1 MQWRLTGLHCM
12 VVVREGFVL
21 LTTDAR
27 FTDRAPVKKERMLK
41 IYGGRP
47 FGLDHQGFLSENLR
61 GDLLIPIREA
71 VQNAI
76 EAGTKTS
83 PARIEIWVD
92 GDGDVYVADNAS
104 GMDAKDLIKFN
115 KDLGSGSKKKG
126 RGKNFG
132 IGLKLAAMIT
142 KTGLE
147 IYSRP
152 QGSRDR
158 FSKIALGRVDDQG
171 RFGVLNQNAKGDQV
185 TAVAVP
191 AWAHY
196 STVVKLQGLGVDW
209 KGIVQYLNK
218 RYLRLPATILVA
230 ENGVTGKEACWR
242 TVRGAIESLVASSQY
257 SGNKEYDT
265 CTLWWGVRKEVP
277 DRVLQEEFPHA
288 PLAIAHAGEA
298 HRWYLPMHSNNL
310 SPWGVYA
317 GTAELTLIVE
327 ARGTDVAHT
336 FDRSGITQW
345 DEDAAKAEVSSEL
358 PDRLAAWMKTYEA
371 QYFDRHL
378 PLEEQ
383 FVREFLE
390 KFGDEIAGFKGSK
403 HPGGK
408 PGSRKGADPSDDPE
422 GKPKPPEDNSAD
434 PTKPPT
440 PPRKRSRGLPGYAF
454 VEGRAIGGKKLQYDA
469 AQHRILVN
477 KECEDIRRLL
487 EAARSDKE
495 RMKIRAQA
503 AFSLIIAWARH
514 WNTYDE
520 VPAQEELDAAF
531 NGMFAAK
538 LF

>member
-1 MQWRLTGLHCM
+1 MHWRLIGLQCM

-21 LTTDAR
+21 LTIDAR
-27 FTDRAPVKKERMLK
+27 FTDRAPVKEERMLK

-47 FGLDHQGFLSENLR
+47 FGLDHQGFLSENLK
-61 GDLLIPIREA
+61 GDPLIPIREA
-71 VQNAI
+71 VQNAF
-76 EAGTKTS
+76 EAAPKATQV
-83 PARIEIWVD
+83 RIEIWVD
-92 GDGDVYVADNAS
+92 GDGNVYVADNAS
-104 GMDAKDLIKFN
+104 GMDAADLVKFN
-115 KDLGSGSKKKG
+115 KDLGSGSKRKG

-158 FSKIALGRVDDQG
+158 FNKISLGKVDDYG
-171 RFGVLNQNAKGDQV
+171 RYGVLNQNAKGDQV
-185 TAVAVP
+185 ATVGVP

-196 STVVKLQGLGVDW
+196 STVVKLSGLAVDW

-230 ENGVTGKEACWR
+230 ENGVTGKEASWR
-242 TVRGAIESLVASSQY
+242 TVRGAVECLVASSQY
-257 SGNKEYDT
+257 SGSKEYET
-265 CTLWWGVRKEVP
+265 CMLWWGVRKETP
-277 DRVLQEEFPHA
+277 DKVLQEEFPHA

-317 GTAELTLIVE
+317 GTAELTLIIE
-327 ARGTDVAHT
+327 ARGSDVAHT

-345 DEDAAKAEVSSEL
+345 DEEASKAEVSTAL

-378 PLEEQ
+378 PQEEQ
-383 FVREFLE
+383 YVKDFLE
-390 KFGDEIAGFKGSK
+390 KFGDEITGFKGSK

-408 PGSRKGADPSDDPE
+408 SGNQGNKKPSDDPQ
-422 GKPKPPEDNSAD
+422 GKPKPPEDETAD
-434 PTKPPT
+434 PTKPPG

-477 KECEDIRRLL
+477 KECEDIRKLL
-487 EAARSDKE
+487 DAASSDKA

-514 WNTYDE
+514 WNMYDE
-520 VPAQEELDAAF
+520 IPAQEALDAAF